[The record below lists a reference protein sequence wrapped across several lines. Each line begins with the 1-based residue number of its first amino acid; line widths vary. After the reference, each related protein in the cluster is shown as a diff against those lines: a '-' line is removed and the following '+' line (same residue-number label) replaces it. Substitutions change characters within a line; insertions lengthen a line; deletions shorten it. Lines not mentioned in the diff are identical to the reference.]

1 MRNAMCNTDNIKQG
15 HTLEPELRHT
25 KEEMV
30 YSHTGVCLVSQLLE
44 LTKIILQLRL
54 MTSPVHTTPSL
65 VHTTPYPVHTTPYPE
80 RAGAG
85 SSDLYFDGVD
95 GL

>member
-1 MRNAMCNTDNIKQG
+1 MRNAMCNTDNVKQG

-44 LTKIILQLRL
+44 LTKIILQLCL

-65 VHTTPYPVHTTPYPE
+65 VHTTPYPE